1 MHKEGGESINEA
13 LIGFIAGCIGTAV
26 VSLPQY
32 YFFKRWGMLGVL
44 EWHEN
49 QCLMSMLVK
58 RDPIRLVKEGL
69 ILHFLNGGLAA
80 MFYALFISW
89 LDMLKGL
96 DTITLGLLY
105 GVLLWILTLAPI
117 HKPITGVSI
126 IKHPL
131 GYKPS
136 VLSLVMHVIY
146 GLVVAYIV
154 SLWLNG

>member
-1 MHKEGGESINEA
+1 MYKEGGESIHET
-13 LIGFIAGCIGTAV
+13 LIGFIAGCIGTAA
-26 VSLPQY
+26 VSIPQY

-49 QCLMSMLVK
+49 QCLMSMILK
-58 RDPIRLVKEGL
+58 KDPIRLAREGL

-80 MFYALFISW
+80 LFYALFISW
-89 LDMLKGL
+89 LDMLRAL
-96 DTITLGLLY
+96 DVNVLGILY

-126 IKHPL
+126 TKHPL

-136 VLSLVMHVIY
+136 VLSLIMHLIY
-146 GLVVAYIV
+146 GVIVAYIV
-154 SLWLNG
+154 SLWLG